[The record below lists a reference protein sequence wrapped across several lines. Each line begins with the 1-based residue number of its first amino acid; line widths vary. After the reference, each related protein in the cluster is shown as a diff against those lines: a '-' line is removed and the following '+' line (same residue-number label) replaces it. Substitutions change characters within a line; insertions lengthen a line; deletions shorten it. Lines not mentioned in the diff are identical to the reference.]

1 MCQEIRKSQIG
12 QVHIGGCMHVF
23 VLEYHADSGDVAEDS
38 DDENDRVDHRYG
50 NDSGQRKM
58 LRP

>member
-1 MCQEIRKSQIG
+1 
-12 QVHIGGCMHVF
+12 MHVF
-23 VLEYHADSGDVAEDS
+23 VLEYHAYGWDVAEDS
-38 DDENDRVDHRYG
+38 NDENDRVDNSYR

>member
-1 MCQEIRKSQIG
+1 
-12 QVHIGGCMHVF
+12 MHVF
-23 VLEYHADSGDVAEDS
+23 VLEYHADSGDVSEDA
-38 DDENDRVDHRYG
+38 DDENDRVDHGYG